1 MRVKLSDTAFDEIS
15 FDKCVTIGKQGQD
28 TLASVLTPVLSS
40 FFDAFGFGSEETL
53 AVSAEGDIYD
63 DGCVIPVLSESEEDS
78 EYESENDSENGY
90 DGLDNCYEYTTVDKA
105 LLDGL

>member
-1 MRVKLSDTAFDEIS
+1 
-15 FDKCVTIGKQGQD
+15 
-28 TLASVLTPVLSS
+28 VLSS
-40 FFDAFGFGSEETL
+40 FFDAFVFGSEETL

-78 EYESENDSENGY
+78 EYESENGY
-90 DGLDNCYEYTTVDKA
+90 DGLDNCYEYTTFEKA